1 MRFEDVYLT
10 AVAHHLP
17 PPLLIETAIAEGRCA
32 ASVRAGTRMESVV
45 VSDGPSA
52 PEMAA
57 AAARTALARAGQEP
71 AELDLML
78 HATAYYQG
86 VDTWPAPSY
95 VQREAAGDSTCPA
108 VEVRQMSNGG
118 MAALELAARALTG
131 KAAGAALI
139 TAGDR
144 FCPPGFDRWGTDP
157 GTLYGDGASAAVLT
171 CEQPGFARLDSIVS
185 HAEPALEGMHR
196 GDDTFAEAPFTHRQP
211 MNMDATK
218 KAYLNRH
225 GMPFALQLISRG
237 TRAALDKA
245 LAQAEVELAEVDL
258 FVLPHLGWR
267 RLDAGYFRPFQ
278 IDPDRTTWSWG
289 RTIGH
294 LGAADQFAGLAHL
307 AESGRLSAGQR
318 VVVFGVGAGFTWST
332 AVLTI
337 TDVPAPGSPRR

>member
-17 PPLLIETAIAEGRCA
+17 PPLLVETAIAERRCD
-32 ASVRAGTRMESVV
+32 ASARAGTRMESVV
-45 VSDGPSA
+45 VSTGESA

-57 AAARTALARAGQEP
+57 QAARTALRRAGQET
-71 AELDLML
+71 ADLDLML

-95 VQREAAGDSTCPA
+95 VQREVAGDSSCPA

-139 TAGDR
+139 SAGDR
-144 FCPPGFDRWGTDP
+144 FCPPGFDRWRTDP

-171 CEQPGFARLDSIVS
+171 CGRPGFARLCSLVS

-211 MNMDATK
+211 MDMDVTK
-218 KAYLNRH
+218 KAYLQRH
-225 GMPFALQLISRG
+225 GMPLALQLIARG
-237 TRAALDKA
+237 TRAALEKA
-245 LAQAEVELAEVDL
+245 LAQAGIGLAEVDL

-267 RLDAGYFRPFQ
+267 RLDAGYFRPFD
-278 IDPDRTTWSWG
+278 IDAATTTWSWG
-289 RTIGH
+289 RTVGH

-307 AESGRLSAGQR
+307 AESGRLAAGQR
-318 VVVFGVGAGFTWST
+318 VVVFGVGAGFTWSS
-332 AVLTI
+332 AVLAI
-337 TDVPAPGSPRR
+337 EHAPAW